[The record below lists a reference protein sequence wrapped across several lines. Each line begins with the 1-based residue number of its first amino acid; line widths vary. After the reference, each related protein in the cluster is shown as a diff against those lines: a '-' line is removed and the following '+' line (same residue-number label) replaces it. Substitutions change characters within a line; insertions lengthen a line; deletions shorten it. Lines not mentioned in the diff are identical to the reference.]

1 MFRAGEPLVEKIP
14 EQPSND
20 RQLLENT
27 VDTIQN
33 NIVQAE
39 EVKNNIELTIEN
51 EDKNDDQFYSSVE
64 SSDDENSIAN
74 TDLEMDNQDT
84 DIQGEKPDEDPALPH
99 DLPTN
104 KEPQD
109 SNSNKKKSHSDE
121 FVSEYVSIPSSEGIK
136 ITIKQN
142 DVPLALR

>member
-84 DIQGEKPDEDPALPH
+84 DIQGEKTRRGSSP
-99 DLPTN
+99 PT
-104 KEPQD
+104 
-109 SNSNKKKSHSDE
+109 
-121 FVSEYVSIPSSEGIK
+121 
-136 ITIKQN
+136 
-142 DVPLALR
+142 